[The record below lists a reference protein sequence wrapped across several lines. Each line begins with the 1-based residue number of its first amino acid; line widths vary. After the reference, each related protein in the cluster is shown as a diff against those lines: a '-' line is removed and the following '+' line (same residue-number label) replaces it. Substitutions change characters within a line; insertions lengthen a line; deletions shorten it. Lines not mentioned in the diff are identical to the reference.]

1 MERKSALFSALLLFP
16 FFGFEPLNTPPQWHE
31 DLTFHYK
38 ILHQDTWLP
47 MGFTL
52 KLENIH
58 SRMRMDLAWC
68 WPPVSSGSRIPLYLY
83 RNQTLYTNGRFHPP
97 AWSVG
102 LAEPEMRTI
111 LSFTQK
117 PMANLY
123 QIIAHETT
131 HVIFVSYWLRKNQ
144 SYPPYWLNE
153 GLAMVEQTS
162 EEHSKNCY
170 WYQQIAYLPGQ
181 NLFPLKTLMR
191 LEPMKMNNVQSIQL
205 WYMESYSLIY
215 FLLRKHPNFYFKTFV
230 SYLRDG
236 RSFKTALWAGYR
248 YTPQQ
253 LEREWYKFLNVRSRH
268 KTFGP
273 PSKLGFFHDLGPS

>member
-1 MERKSALFSALLLFP
+1 MTLFLLPIL
-16 FFGFEPLNTPPQWHE
+16 GFEPLNEPLQWHK
-31 DLTFHYK
+31 DSTFHYR

-52 KLENIH
+52 KLENIQ

-68 WPPVSSGSRIPLYLY
+68 WPPVSSAAKIPLYLY
-83 RNQTLYTNGRFHPP
+83 RNQRLYENGRFHPP

-102 LAEPEMRTI
+102 LAEPEIKTI
-111 LSFTQK
+111 LSFDQK

-131 HVIFVSYWLRKNQ
+131 HVIFVSYWMRKNQ
-144 SYPPYWLNE
+144 NYPPYWLNE

-162 EEHSKNCY
+162 EQHSKDCY
-170 WYQQIAYLPGQ
+170 WYQEISYLSGQ
-181 NLFPLKTLMR
+181 NLFPLKTLMQ
-191 LEPMKMNNVQSIQL
+191 LEPMKMNNTSAIQL
-205 WYMESYSLIY
+205 WYVESYSLIY
-215 FLLRKHPNFYFKTFV
+215 FLLRKRPNFYFKTFV

-236 RSFKTALWAGYR
+236 RSFKTALWAGYH

-253 LEREWYKFLNVRSRH
+253 LESEWHRFLNIQSRH

-273 PSKLGFFHDLGPS
+273 ISTVGFFHDLGPS